1 MRRRM
6 RAAICVTAAAALAF
20 ISLQISRL
28 PVSRVSLVSSVEAG
42 EDAPSG
48 GGYGCKSNGNC
59 QGTVYKDKS
68 NLDRWWY
75 PVCSGC
81 HTPQSGAPA
90 NPNAPLSP
98 AQRQF
103 VGNAKAFWALHAQAQ
118 QDPVLRS
125 LLPKSKLKPVQ
136 MLSPEFRAL
145 VGK

>member
-1 MRRRM
+1 MQGRM
-6 RAAICVTAAAALAF
+6 RASICVTAAAALAF
-20 ISLQISRL
+20 ISWDISRL
-28 PVSRVSLVSSVEAG
+28 PVSRVSLVPLVEAG

-59 QGTVYKDKS
+59 QGSVYKDKS

-81 HTPQSGAPA
+81 HTPQTAFPA
-90 NPNAPLSP
+90 KPMAALSP

-118 QDPVLRS
+118 SDPVLRS
-125 LLPKSKLKPVQ
+125 LLPKSKLKPIQ
-136 MLSPEFRAL
+136 TLSPEFRAL
-145 VGK
+145 AGK